1 MTLQIH
7 LQNPSEWM
15 SKSYPAHWVHGLQQL
30 SSKMRY
36 VQVTCKQG
44 VGMYIVTEMPCQVA
58 AIDAG
63 LQFKYNLQA

>member
-44 VGMYIVTEMPCQVA
+44 VGMYILFLQINPDYFAHCHR
-58 AIDAG
+58 DA
-63 LQFKYNLQA
+63 LPSCSD